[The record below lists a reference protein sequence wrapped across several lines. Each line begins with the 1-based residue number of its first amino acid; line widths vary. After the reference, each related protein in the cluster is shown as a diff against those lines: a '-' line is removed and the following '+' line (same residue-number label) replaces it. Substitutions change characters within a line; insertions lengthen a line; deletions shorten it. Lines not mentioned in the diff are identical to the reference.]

1 MLLLVFFPLVVDI
14 ATTHGFSVIGD
25 RTPRSSRRA
34 MTMVPA
40 PPSPLPPIPPG
51 TTAGARRMT
60 RSSPM
65 LPIAALA
72 ANNDRGGRSS
82 TTAIAAK
89 KTRGG
94 GGGGAGDD
102 EDEDVGA
109 DDEKGNKILGGVFR
123 KSPGAVIVAPFVLLF
138 GLDLI
143 ANIAVVTKRS
153 LEVLFTGE
161 YTVWTPWQ

>member
-1 MLLLVFFPLVVDI
+1 M
-14 ATTHGFSVIGD
+14 G
-25 RTPRSSRRA
+25 
-34 MTMVPA
+34 
-40 PPSPLPPIPPG
+40 
-51 TTAGARRMT
+51 
-60 RSSPM
+60 
-65 LPIAALA
+65 
-72 ANNDRGGRSS
+72 
-82 TTAIAAK
+82 AK

-109 DDEKGNKILGGVFR
+109 DDEKGNKILGGVFG
-123 KSPGAVIVAPFVLLF
+123 KSPGAVVVAPFVLLF